1 MLGTE
6 IFKTERITDIITRV
20 RMPGN
25 VFGYIAVGSERAAV
39 IDTGFGVGP
48 YREFVEQ
55 FLNGKPY
62 VLILTHGHF
71 DHSGAASQFDEVYM
85 DLKDLDIAREHTQKK
100 IRAGF
105 MNNYG
110 VAFEDSD
117 IAEPM
122 EDGYLP
128 LQYGQRFDLG
138 NEVLEIVCLGG
149 HTPGRVG
156 ILFEN
161 ERILLAGDAC
171 CSFTLMFG
179 GKRSL
184 TVSQYRDNLIKAWN
198 QYHDRFDTM
207 LYSHPHNYGGPEVMT
222 QMIALCDEILA
233 GKDDRVPLKDMFG
246 QTSYVA
252 KKENENHVR
261 PDGKIANLQYAED
274 CAR

>member
-1 MLGTE
+1 MLTAD

-25 VFGYIAVGSERAAV
+25 VFAYIADGSERAAV
-39 IDTGFGVGP
+39 IDTGFGCGP
-48 YREFVEQ
+48 YREFVEG
-55 FLNGKPY
+55 FLKGKPY
-62 VLILTHGHF
+62 DLILTHGHF
-71 DHSGAASQFDEVYM
+71 DHAGSASEFDKVYM

-100 IRAGF
+100 LRAGF
-105 MNNYG
+105 MKNYG
-110 VAFEDSD
+110 ITFEDSD

-122 EDGYLP
+122 EDGYIP
-128 LQYGQRFDLG
+128 LEYGQRFDLG

-149 HTPGRVG
+149 HTPGSVG

-184 TVSQYRDNLIKAWN
+184 TVSQYRENLINAWN
-198 QYHDRFDTM
+198 QYHDRFDTV
-207 LYSHPHNYGGPEVMT
+207 LYSHPHNYGGPEVII
-222 QMIALCDEILA
+222 QMIEVCDDILA
-233 GKDDRVPLKDMFG
+233 GRDDRIPLKGMFG

-252 KKENENHVR
+252 KKTNERNVR
-261 PDGKIANLQYAED
+261 EDGKIANLQYAED